1 MTITTFAKLDGSE
14 TYTFP
19 TNVTNQD
26 FRTNFKNL
34 LTKASRIPGASGGV
48 DEYGIGRSPS
58 PVGNIQFSIYLT
70 TQSKASMQ
78 GLRDALNEIAD
89 WGVGILT
96 DNLNGVDRW
105 ALCRVSD
112 ISMSEERQDTKY
124 NLWQKAQLSFQAAE
138 PFWLTVG
145 NQNVWDGTYTFNS
158 AISWDGNT
166 GFNTI
171 NGSGTFTLTNNG
183 NAYTVARLVAR
194 VTGATPFSQFIA
206 QRIVSGGV
214 TDQWVYTGSIVQN
227 DILEVS
233 PRNQW
238 VLLNGDDKIG
248 NFDFNHPDWMRLM
261 PGVNTIKI
269 ALDDAAATVLC
280 KGLYYERY
288 T

>member
-19 TNVTNQD
+19 TSPGNQD

-34 LTKASRIPGASGGV
+34 LTKASRIPGGNGGV
-48 DEYGIGRSPS
+48 DEYGIGRSAS
-58 PVGNIQFSIYLT
+58 PVGNIQFSTYLISST
-70 TQSKASMQ
+70 RAGMQ
-78 GLRDALNEIAD
+78 TLRDALNEIAD

-96 DNLNGVDRW
+96 DNLNGTDRW
-105 ALCRVSD
+105 SLCRVSD
-112 ISMSEERQDTKY
+112 ITMSEERQANTD
-124 NLWQKAQLSFQAAE
+124 LWQKVQLSFQAAE
-138 PFWLTVG
+138 PFWMTVG

-158 AISWDGNT
+158 AITWDGST

-171 NGSGTFTLTNNG
+171 NGSGSFTLTNNG
-183 NAYTVARLVAR
+183 NAYTVARLAVR
-194 VTGATPFSQFIA
+194 VTGATAFNQLMA
-206 QRIVSGGV
+206 QRLVNGGV
-214 TDQWVYTGSIVQN
+214 TDQWVYTGAIVQN

-238 VLLNGDDKIG
+238 VLLNGADKIA
-248 NFDFNHPDWMRLM
+248 NFEFNHPDWMRLL
-261 PGVNTIKI
+261 PGSNTINI
-269 ALDDAAATVLC
+269 VLDDAAATVQV